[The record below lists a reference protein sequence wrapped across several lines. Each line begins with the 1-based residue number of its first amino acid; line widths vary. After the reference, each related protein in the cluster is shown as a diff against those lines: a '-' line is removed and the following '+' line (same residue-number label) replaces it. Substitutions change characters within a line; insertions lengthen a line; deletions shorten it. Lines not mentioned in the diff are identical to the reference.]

1 VRRGRERTPSPCAW
15 AAAHLARWFGLPTFE
30 TAIPEI
36 DAEAAAMK
44 LAVEGNLLHRHPAD
58 QAERRRVIV
67 ARFAGERPNEE
78 VRHRVLDI
86 LSEYPVKTV
95 PPEGVATFAE
105 QVRCQAH

>member
-1 VRRGRERTPSPCAW
+1 
-15 AAAHLARWFGLPTFE
+15 
-30 TAIPEI
+30 
-36 DAEAAAMK
+36 
-44 LAVEGNLLHRHPAD
+44 
-58 QAERRRVIV
+58 V